1 SMGPLPSSGSP
12 SGPTTRPRKLSPT
25 GTDSTS
31 PVRLTCWPSSISLNS
46 PRMTTPISRTS
57 RLSAR
62 PRTPFSNSSSSLAM
76 AEGRPSTRAMPSP
89 HSMTVPISSR
99 EAPSGSYSWTKCAS
113 ASRISSG
120 RIVSSAMVLYVF
132 PCVVFRLHVL
142 PRRIRSHVGQPAGRG
157 RVYELIPD
165 LDGNTAYDRGIYH
178 DVQVHP
184 VPVGGG
190 QRAGEPP
197 LLGRC
202 QLDRRTHHRDQ
213 LLPPP
218 RRDAGAHVQGH
229 RQRAAARVRHHLRDQ
244 PQGDWGHLAAQERTE
259 QVVLGVGGHRRASQ
273 GRAQL

>member
-1 SMGPLPSSGSP
+1 
-12 SGPTTRPRKLSPT
+12 
-25 GTDSTS
+25 
-31 PVRLTCWPSSISLNS
+31 
-46 PRMTTPISRTS
+46 MTTPISRTS

-89 HSMTVPISSR
+89 HSMTVPTSSR
-99 EAPSGSYSWTKCAS
+99 AAPSGSYSWTKCAS

-142 PRRIRSHVGQPAGRG
+142 PRRIRSHVGSARQLSPDGGQPAGRG

-165 LDGNTAYDRGIYH
+165 LDGNTADDRGVEH
-178 DVQVHP
+178 DVQVYP

-190 QRAGEPP
+190 QRVGEPP

-202 QLDRRTHHRDQ
+202 QLDRRTHPRGQ
-213 LLPPP
+213 LLPAP
-218 RRDAGAHVQGH
+218 RRGAG
-229 RQRAAARVRHHLRDQ
+229 
-244 PQGDWGHLAAQERTE
+244 PQAQ
-259 QVVLGVGGHRRASQ
+259 
-273 GRAQL
+273 